1 MNMKKSIIFCLTL
14 GWFVAFGLQAQSD
27 EKQPTS
33 YEDILIPD
41 QVIVQMQPGISG
53 EDIVRLMPQNI
64 GFKIEELLSP
74 TMNIWLFSFDDSLTN
89 VNTVLNQVHELKQVQ
104 LAQENTYVYF
114 REVPNDPLYSNQ
126 WQHPKIQLPEAW
138 DITTGGT
145 TADGHDIVVCII
157 ESANVM
163 GHPDLSPNHW
173 KNEGEIP
180 NNGIDDDG
188 NGYIDDYNGWN
199 VATNT
204 DQIGTGGHGTQVAGM
219 IGAKGNNNLGV
230 VGANWDVKMMVVA
243 GYNQPFNQAQV
254 VKAYE
259 YPLKMRQMW
268 NDSNGAEGAFVVAT
282 NASWGIDNGN
292 PNNYPVWCNIYDDLG
307 EEGVLNCG
315 ATTNNNAN
323 VDVVG
328 DMPTTCPSEFM
339 VSVTATTSGDTSYT
353 GYGLVHVDVAAPGLN
368 IYTTSGGGY
377 GSTSG
382 TSFASPYTAGLIG
395 LMYSIPCQSFMD
407 LVMTDPQAAAEAVRD
422 AVFNG
427 VDVTAHLEG
436 RVKYGGRINAK
447 TTIDLLMDAVC
458 AIANTDV
465 GVKNFIAPV
474 SGELTNA
481 EEVTITVRNYGANT
495 QSNIPVYYNIDG
507 GANITETFAGTLA
520 SMEEATY
527 TFTALADLSTPQH
540 TYTIVAG
547 TNLAG
552 DEVASNDEASV
563 EVTNTTLSFEDIP
576 LENTE
581 FIVVTLENNQFD
593 VLFNTSEPI
602 DENIYIKVYNALGQI
617 VAYQLL
623 EANSEG
629 SYQYKLN
636 MNYNSSGIYYVRVGT
651 SSHGSTKKIIVQ

>member
-1 MNMKKSIIFCLTL
+1 MKKEIIFCVFL
-14 GWFVAFGLQAQSD
+14 GWFVAFGIQAQSD

-41 QVIVQMQPGISG
+41 QVIVQMYPGVSG
-53 EDIVRLMPQNI
+53 EEIVRLMPQNI
-64 GFKIEELLSP
+64 GFQIVELLSP
-74 TMNIWLFSFDDSLTN
+74 TMNIWLFSFDDTVTN
-89 VNTVLNQVHELKQVQ
+89 VNSVLNQVHELPQVN
-104 LAQENTYVYF
+104 LAQENTWVYF

-145 TADGHDIVVCII
+145 TANGHDIVVCII

-163 GHPDLSPNHW
+163 GHADLSPNHW
-173 KNEGEIP
+173 KNEEEIP

-199 VATNT
+199 VASNN
-204 DQIGTGGHGTQVAGM
+204 DQIGTGAHGTQVAGM
-219 IGAKGNNNLGV
+219 IGAKGNNELGV

-243 GYNQPFNQAQV
+243 GYNQPFNQAQI

-292 PNNYPVWCNIYDDLG
+292 PDDYPIWCGVYDTLG
-307 EEGVLNCG
+307 QEGILNCG

-323 VDVVG
+323 VDVFG

-339 VSVTATTSGDTSYT
+339 VSVTATNSNDTSFT
-353 GYGLVHVDVAAPGLN
+353 GYGLTHVDVAAPGSN
-368 IYTTSGGGY
+368 IYTTSGSGSY

-447 TTIDLLMDAVC
+447 STIDLLMESVC
-458 AIANTDV
+458 VLANTDV

-481 EEVTITVRNYGANT
+481 EAITITVRNYGANT

-507 GANITETFAGTLA
+507 GANVTEVFTGTLA

-527 TFTALADLSTPQH
+527 TFTTLADLSTPQH
-540 TYTIVAG
+540 TYTLVAG
-547 TNLAG
+547 TNLVG
-552 DEVASNDEASV
+552 DEVVSNNEKSV
-563 EVTNTTLSFEDIP
+563 EVTNTTLSFNDIP
-576 LENTE
+576 LDNTE
-581 FIVVTLENNQFD
+581 FVVVTLENNLFD
-593 VLFNTSEPI
+593 VLFTTYEPI
-602 DENIYIKVYNALGQI
+602 DENIYLKVYNTLGQI
-617 VAYQLL
+617 VAQHLL
-623 EANSEG
+623 EASSDG

-636 MNYNSSGIYYVRVGT
+636 MNYHASGVYYVRVGT